1 MSETYT
7 HRPVLLDEVIKALKI
22 QSSGIYVDGTFGRG
36 GHANAIL
43 NRLGEQGRLFAMDK
57 DPQAVAAAKE
67 MFAQDARFSIEQ
79 GSFSQL
85 KQHVDARQWMGKVS
99 GILLDLG
106 VSSPQLD
113 DPQRGFSFR
122 LEGALDMRMDT
133 SGGLT
138 AAQWVNEAKET
149 ALAQVFR
156 DYGEER
162 YAKRIARAIVTSRSE
177 APITSTTQLANIIA
191 QANPAWEE
199 GKHPATRCFQAL
211 RIFINR
217 ELEDIQQCLPQ
228 SLDILIKG
236 GRLAVISFHSLEDR
250 IVKRFIRDQARG
262 DNFPPDLPI
271 LAAQIQPKLRAV
283 GKAIYPT
290 EEEINTNPR
299 ARSAVLRVAE
309 RT

>member
-177 APITSTTQLANIIA
+177 APITTTTQLANIIA

>member
-7 HRPVLLDEVIKALKI
+7 HRPVLLDEVIEALNI

-177 APITSTTQLANIIA
+177 APITTTTQLANIIA